1 MSTRETATS
10 AASRSQVTQSL
21 CGTPTGCAAPTKRRR
36 GGRCL
41 HGLEP
46 RYSARAKAIEAGQ
59 TTVAQFA
66 ERWLEEHVT
75 TKLKARTA
83 ADYWSLVEKKMAP
96 AIGHLLLTQVAK
108 PDVIA
113 LHESLASTPRRANY
127 VVRTIGA
134 LMSYAEETGLRP
146 QNSNPCRRI
155 RMYRERARERFMT
168 EAEIGRAADAI
179 TACEQERK
187 IGRHAAAA
195 LRLALLTGA
204 RSGELTAIL

>member
-1 MSTRETATS
+1 MTVAKARTLARGAVADLRAGRDPKAERE
-10 AASRSQVTQSL
+10 
-21 CGTPTGCAAPTKRRR
+21 
-36 GGRCL
+36 
-41 HGLEP
+41 
-46 RYSARAKAIEAGQ
+46 ARAKAIEAGQ

-66 ERWLEEHVT
+66 DRWLEEHVT
-75 TKLKARTA
+75 TKLNRTA
-83 ADYWSLVEKKMAP
+83 ADYRSLVEKKIAP

-113 LHESLASTPRRANY
+113 LHESMALTPRRANY

-179 TACEQERK
+179 TAREQERK